1 MSGWISYFTGARDT
15 KATTRQAIVGLREQ
29 LSMLDKKEEHLE
41 KKIAEETKKARENA
55 TTNKSAALAALRRKK
70 TYEQQLEQLSGTR
83 LTLEAQANAIE
94 SANMNA
100 ETMLAMKRG
109 ANALKDIH
117 KQLNVD
123 KVDATMDEI
132 REEMERTK
140 EIADA
145 ISNPM
150 NVGVDLDEDDLKEE
164 LKDLEQEVLDEKL
177 AGAAHVPVHTPAG
190 PSRVAERPKVVAED
204 DEEAQLRE
212 LQASLALSS

>member
-1 MSGWISYFTGARDT
+1 MGI
-15 KATTRQAIVGLREQ
+15 REQ

-41 KKIAEETKKARENA
+41 KKIEEELKKAKANA
-55 TTNKSAALAALRRKK
+55 TSNKSVATAALRRKK
-70 TYEQQLEQLSGTR
+70 TYEQQLEQLAGTR

-109 ANALKDIH
+109 ASALKDIH
-117 KQLNVD
+117 KQLNID

-145 ISNPM
+145 ISNPL
-150 NVGVDLDEDDLKEE
+150 NVGVDVDEDT
-164 LKDLEQEVLDEKL
+164 LKDELAQLEQEVLDEKL
-177 AGAAHVPVHTPAG
+177 AGASHVPVHTPAG
-190 PSRVAERPKVVAED
+190 PSRVAEQRQAAAAED
-204 DEEAQLRE
+204 DEEAQLRA
-212 LQASLALSS
+212 LQASLAM